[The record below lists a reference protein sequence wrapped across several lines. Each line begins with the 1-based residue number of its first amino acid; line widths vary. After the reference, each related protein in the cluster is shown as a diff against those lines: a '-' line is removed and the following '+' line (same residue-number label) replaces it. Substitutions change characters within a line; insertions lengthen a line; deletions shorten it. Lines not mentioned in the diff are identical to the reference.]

1 MDRIRKVQGDEII
14 LAETAKILEE
24 IISLKSDKSD
34 LVLVRELLGNG
45 GGMESSVKSLLPKI

>member
-45 GGMESSVKSLLPKI
+45 GGMESSVKFLLPKI

>member
-45 GGMESSVKSLLPKI
+45 GGVWNLR